1 MYYLC
6 KKSKPSIPHSRL
18 HKNTN
23 PMLITTTYQVDGQPI
38 RQYLGVISA
47 ESIIGA
53 NFIKDILANLTDF
66 FGGRSNTYEK
76 VLREGKETVL
86 RELEKQ
92 ASMMGANAIVG
103 VDIDYNTVG
112 ANGSMLMVVATGTA
126 VVL

>member
-1 MYYLC
+1 
-6 KKSKPSIPHSRL
+6 
-18 HKNTN
+18 
-23 PMLITTTYQVDGQPI
+23 MLITTTYQVDGQPI

-47 ESIIGA
+47 ETIICA
-53 NFIKDILANLTDF
+53 NFFKDILANLTDF

-76 VLREGKETVL
+76 VLREGKETVI
-86 RELEKQ
+86 RELEQQ
-92 ASMMGANAIVG
+92 AARMGANAIVG

>member
-1 MYYLC
+1 
-6 KKSKPSIPHSRL
+6 
-18 HKNTN
+18 
-23 PMLITTTYQVDGQPI
+23 MLITTTYQVDGQPI

-53 NFIKDILANLTDF
+53 NFLKDILASLTDF
-66 FGGRSNTYEK
+66 FGGHSNTYEK

-86 RELEKQ
+86 RELQNQ

-112 ANGSMLMVVATGTA
+112 ANGSMLMIVATGTA
-126 VVL
+126 VII

>member
-6 KKSKPSIPHSRL
+6 KKSKPSIPHSLL
-18 HKNTN
+18 HQNTN

-76 VLREGKETVL
+76 VLREGKETAL

>member
-1 MYYLC
+1 
-6 KKSKPSIPHSRL
+6 
-18 HKNTN
+18 
-23 PMLITTTYQVDGQPI
+23 MLITTTYQVDGQPI

-47 ESIIGA
+47 ETIIGA
-53 NFIKDILANLTDF
+53 NFFKDILANLTDF

-76 VLREGKETVL
+76 VLREGKETVI
-86 RELEKQ
+86 RELEQQ
-92 ASMMGANAIVG
+92 ATRMGANAIVG

>member
-6 KKSKPSIPHSRL
+6 KKSKPSIPHSL
-18 HKNTN
+18 FHQNTN

>member
-6 KKSKPSIPHSRL
+6 KKSKPSIPHYL
-18 HKNTN
+18 VHQNTN
-23 PMLITTTYQVDGQPI
+23 PMLITTTYQVDGKPI

>member
-6 KKSKPSIPHSRL
+6 KKSKPSIPHSLL
-18 HKNTN
+18 HQNTN

-53 NFIKDILANLTDF
+53 NFLKDILANLTDF

-86 RELEKQ
+86 RELQNQ

>member
-1 MYYLC
+1 
-6 KKSKPSIPHSRL
+6 
-18 HKNTN
+18 
-23 PMLITTTYQVDGQPI
+23 MLITTTYQVDGQPI

-66 FGGRSNTYEK
+66 FGGRSITYEK

>member
-6 KKSKPSIPHSRL
+6 KKSKPSIPHSLL
-18 HKNTN
+18 HQNTN

-86 RELEKQ
+86 RELQNQ

>member
-1 MYYLC
+1 
-6 KKSKPSIPHSRL
+6 
-18 HKNTN
+18 
-23 PMLITTTYQVDGQPI
+23 MLITTTYQVDGQPI

-53 NFIKDILANLTDF
+53 NFLTDFLASLTDF

-86 RELEKQ
+86 HELQNQ

-112 ANGSMLMVVATGTA
+112 ANGSMLMIVATGTA
-126 VVL
+126 VII